1 MVLDLLSIKTIA
13 QFPES
18 RGIDFCKP
26 GGGGGCER
34 DTLVGRAEEDVDF
47 LFGRREGGEEVNDS
61 LGIGGGDGAEKVG
74 AVEKAGIEKVRG
86 LTAGF

>member
-1 MVLDLLSIKTIA
+1 MVLDLLSIKAVA

-26 GGGGGCER
+26 GDGGGCER
-34 DTLVGRAEEDVDF
+34 DALVGRAEEDVDF
-47 LFGRREGGEEVNDS
+47 LFGGRDGGEEVDDS
-61 LGIGGGDGAEKVG
+61 LGIGGGDGAEEVG

-86 LTAGF
+86 LTA